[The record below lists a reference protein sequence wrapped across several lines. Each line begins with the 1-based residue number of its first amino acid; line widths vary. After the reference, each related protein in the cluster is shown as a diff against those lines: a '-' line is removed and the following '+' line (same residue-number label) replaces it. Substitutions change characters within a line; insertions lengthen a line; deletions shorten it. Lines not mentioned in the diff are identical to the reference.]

1 MSTQQY
7 RLLNVGEP
15 IQEGDEFF
23 SEDGSWLQTKCPP
36 GTPIIK
42 GIYRRPL
49 APTGWIA
56 IKDRKPEFPCL
67 LGTWANNG
75 QWQHGLTS
83 GHVFLGDWT
92 YWASPPPPPPQPDPA
107 EQAWEKYYSPKSKF
121 HASSDYRDAFLA
133 GWKARGE

>member
-7 RLLNVGEP
+7 RLLNVGELM
-15 IQEGDEFF
+15 QSGDE
-23 SEDGSWLQTKCPP
+23 WLTFNTWRPVCVP
-36 GTPIIK
+36 
-42 GIYRRPL
+42 YRYVCSSVVRRPL